1 MGQSKKSSGKKRNV
15 KSAGKT
21 GGNKSVKRANANPA
35 DMARNKELIGLG
47 VLALAIV
54 LLISYLLTPDVA
66 NAETGAVGT
75 IGLWC
80 LKAMVFLAGAGAV
93 GLPIFLLV
101 FGVLI
106 CIDRNRLHAASR
118 YWGLF
123 LLFWSVLALLN
134 LDQPLSTFGAYVAA
148 SAGSGGGVLG
158 ALLSFLLLQAFGRIG
173 AAILLIALSV
183 AGLLLAL
190 EASLIGALRSIGGI
204 FVSLGRTL
212 SYSRRDGDVED
223 DASLRRASRRE
234 EAPPA
239 PAPTRRS
246 PLIVTHD
253 QDPAPVISD
262 KKKKTVAAPPP
273 PNTAFSRDYLPDI
286 TASAD
291 ELAAA
296 ALAAMQPQ
304 AKPPEKT
311 AVSPETVAPSQ
322 VCAAMEGEA
331 PIDSGLP
338 AADAEAV
345 FQPLTSSPTVAQP
358 APAAAQETVADMA
371 QSCREAAAD
380 YRLPPLD
387 LTTKGKRKRNPQMN
401 QMLNDSIGVLE
412 KTLESFGVKASVT
425 QVVAGPAVT
434 RYELQPAPGVKVAK
448 ITSLAD
454 DIALS
459 LAAQG
464 VRIEAPIPGK
474 SAIGIEVA
482 RKDIDTVYF
491 REVIESDAF
500 QNSSAK
506 LSFALGKNIAGEC
519 IVGDLAKMPH
529 LLIAGA
535 TGSGKSICVNSII
548 CSILYKAKPD
558 EVKLLLIDPKKVEM
572 TNYNTLPHLL
582 APVVSDNKKAAN
594 ALKWVVNEMENRY
607 SLFVGAAVKD
617 FKGYNQV
624 NPDAALP
631 QIVVIID
638 ELADLMMVAKHDV
651 EEAICRIAQMARAA
665 GIHLVVATQRPSV
678 DVITGLIKANIPS
691 RIAFAVSSY
700 MDSRTILDMGG
711 AEKLMGRG
719 DMLYHPVGSNKPM
732 RVQGSFIDE
741 ADIKRLIQYCSQQ
754 AAPCFSQSATAAAE
768 AIEQT
773 AERDGGEVDDLFVKA
788 GRVIIGTGQASTSF
802 LQRKLAIGNPRAAR
816 LIDTLEAKGVVGG
829 PKGAK
834 PRDILMTMEEFEE
847 LYGSE

>member
-1 MGQSKKSSGKKRNV
+1 MVQNKKSNTKKRSVNR
-15 KSAGKT
+15 AGKT
-21 GGNKSVKRANANPA
+21 GGKQPAKRAQADPA
-35 DMARNKELIGLG
+35 DLARNKELIGLG
-47 VLALAIV
+47 VLALAVV
-54 LLISYLLTPDVA
+54 LLISYFVTPDVSR
-66 NAETGAVGT
+66 AEVGAVGT

-80 LKAMVFLAGAGAV
+80 LKAMAFLAGEGAV
-93 GLPIFLLV
+93 GLPVFLLV

-106 CIDRNRLHAASR
+106 CIDRNRGHAASR
-118 YWGLF
+118 YLGLF

-134 LDQPLSTFGAYVAA
+134 LHQPMAPFGDYVSA

-158 ALLSFLLLQAFGRIG
+158 AVLSFLLLRAFGRIG
-173 AAILLIALSV
+173 ATVLLIALCV

-190 EASLIGALRSIGGI
+190 EASLVGALRGVGGA
-204 FVSLGRTL
+204 FASFGRTL
-212 SYSRRDGDVED
+212 SYSRPEEE
-223 DASLRRASRRE
+223 AAKTAAKEESRRND
-234 EAPPA
+234 A
-239 PAPTRRS
+239 PARRR
-246 PLIVTHD
+246 PLIFTHD
-253 QDPAPVISD
+253 QEDPAPLISD
-262 KKKKTVAAPPP
+262 KKKKTAPAEPPP
-273 PNTAFSRDYLPDI
+273 DTAFSRDYLPDV

-296 ALAAMQPQ
+296 AMAAMHPQPL
-304 AKPPEKT
+304 APEPAAPSEPPPET
-311 AVSPETVAPSQ
+311 
-322 VCAAMEGEA
+322 
-331 PIDSGLP
+331 
-338 AADAEAV
+338 
-345 FQPLTSSPTVAQP
+345 P
-358 APAAAQETVADMA
+358 APAEEKPAAGAASANGEGAFRPFGGAVQEPAGDT
-371 QSCREAAAD
+371 AAGSQAVVE

-412 KTLESFGVKASVT
+412 NTLESFGVKASVT

-434 RYELQPAPGVKVAK
+434 RYELQPAPGVKVAR
-448 ITSLAD
+448 ITSLSD

-582 APVVSDNKKAAN
+582 APVVSDSKKAAN

-617 FKGYNQV
+617 FKGYNQA
-624 NPDAALP
+624 NPEAALP

-700 MDSRTILDMGG
+700 TDSRTILDMGG

-741 ADIKRLIQYCSQQ
+741 ADIKRLIQFCSQQ
-754 AAPCFSQSATAAAE
+754 AQPCFSQSATAAAE
-768 AIEQT
+768 AIEQQP
-773 AERDGGEVDDLFVKA
+773 ERDGEEVDDLFVKA

-834 PRDILMTMEEFEE
+834 PRDILMSMEEFEE